1 VQGLERV
8 CRQLKET
15 IEDSKHD
22 SMERSIMGEVSSEA
36 LRMLHRQ
43 ISSLERE
50 KNAWSKRQQ
59 GLRQEIEKL
68 QQQSADK
75 ESQDCPDD
83 ETTFSWQGRPPRSQ
97 HRVKFE
103 PTGAWARFF
112 FLFLYLHAVSYL
124 CVPCSLRGKK
134 VLKALLAVV
143 LPSHPRCLVVAI
155 LRFSLLRLYSL
166 DLRL

>member
-1 VQGLERV
+1 
-8 CRQLKET
+8 
-15 IEDSKHD
+15 
-22 SMERSIMGEVSSEA
+22 MERSIMGEVSSEA

-83 ETTFSWQGRPPRSQ
+83 ETTFS
-97 HRVKFE
+97 
-103 PTGAWARFF
+103 
-112 FLFLYLHAVSYL
+112 
-124 CVPCSLRGKK
+124 
-134 VLKALLAVV
+134 
-143 LPSHPRCLVVAI
+143 
-155 LRFSLLRLYSL
+155 
-166 DLRL
+166 